1 MLCPKCHSLLTK
13 GAKYCDIC
21 GTRISQE
28 DIQVEEVG
36 SRVKNREKHKKEV
49 RKKTKIIILG
59 IIALVVVIA
68 MLGFILFFKGNKPS
82 YSPDNLVSQH
92 VEKPLHL
99 EKSKV
104 TLNIRDEYT
113 IQTNLKCTY
122 QSKNEKIET
131 TVEENTDEDEYI
143 FAHSDTELLTEADL
157 ENKDDSQLRLGLNE
171 IYARHHCTFKT
182 PEIADYF
189 KSKSWY
195 SADETLTSEMMN
207 NHMSEYFNEIE
218 LKNISFIQAHR

>member
-1 MLCPKCHSLLTK
+1 ML
-13 GAKYCDIC
+13 
-21 GTRISQE
+21 
-28 DIQVEEVG
+28 
-36 SRVKNREKHKKEV
+36 
-49 RKKTKIIILG
+49 KTIT
-59 IIALVVVIA
+59 
-68 MLGFILFFKGNKPS
+68 FR
-82 YSPDNLVSQH
+82 
-92 VEKPLHL
+92 
-99 EKSKV
+99 KSKV
-104 TLNIRDEYT
+104 TLNIGDEYT
-113 IQTNLKCTY
+113 IQTNLKRTY
-122 QSKNEKIET
+122 QSKNEKICIVDTNGKITALSSGKTKVICTSESGKEKALQVIVNEKIET

-182 PEIADYF
+182 PEIVDYF

>member
-82 YSPDNLVSQH
+82 YSPNNLVSQH

-104 TLNIRDEYT
+104 TLNIGDEYT

>member
-1 MLCPKCHSLLTK
+1 MHLCLLKTSPAACLAFVIRLNRK
-13 GAKYCDIC
+13 EKAL
-21 GTRISQE
+21 
-28 DIQVEEVG
+28 QVIV
-36 SRVKNREKHKKEV
+36 
-49 RKKTKIIILG
+49 
-59 IIALVVVIA
+59 
-68 MLGFILFFKGNKPS
+68 
-82 YSPDNLVSQH
+82 
-92 VEKPLHL
+92 
-99 EKSKV
+99 
-104 TLNIRDEYT
+104 
-113 IQTNLKCTY
+113 
-122 QSKNEKIET
+122 NEKIET